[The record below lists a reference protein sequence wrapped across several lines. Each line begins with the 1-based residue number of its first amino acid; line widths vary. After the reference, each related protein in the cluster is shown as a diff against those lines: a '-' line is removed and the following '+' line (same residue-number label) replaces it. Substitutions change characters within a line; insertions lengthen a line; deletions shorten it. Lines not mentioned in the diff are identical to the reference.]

1 MPQVSRRQF
10 VVSGLAGAGGV
21 SLAAP
26 AGQPNVVIFLADDLG
41 WGNVGYHGSEGQTPN
56 IDRLAREGVRF
67 EQFYSCPVCSPTRAA
82 LLTGRSPMRYGIVY
96 SVVRPW
102 ANYGLPLDEHILP
115 QTFKAAGYQTAITGK
130 WHLGHA
136 HVKQLPHLRGFD
148 HFYGHVNGAID
159 YYTHER
165 EGGIDWQRN
174 GESVRE
180 EGYSTDLLA
189 AEANRFIERRD
200 GNRPLF
206 LYVPFNAPHGPL
218 QAPPGGLIKKYSKIS
233 NERRRTYLAMV
244 EAMDAALG
252 RVLATIEKQGMAENT
267 LVLFLSDN
275 GGPLG
280 QGASNLALRAGKG
293 TTFEGGIRVPAL
305 MHWPAGLKGGRSL
318 NQVMTVLDVLPTLAA
333 AAGLRPGNVKP
344 LDGRNMWPAITTG
357 QISPREDL
365 FFAVGPDETV
375 HLGVRRGEWKL
386 VREIS
391 KSERNEKNYLFNI
404 ADDPNESAD
413 LSAKRPDLLKELVAA
428 IEKWQEL
435 HPQNPECSSFPHP
448 GWVAPKDWAQAA
460 VR

>member
-1 MPQVSRRQF
+1 
-10 VVSGLAGAGGV
+10 V

-41 WGNVGYHGSEGQTPN
+41 WGNVGYHGSEGQTPH

-67 EQFYSCPVCSPTRAA
+67 EQFYSYPVCSPTRAG

-189 AEANRFIERRD
+189 AEANRFIEGRD
-200 GNRPLF
+200 RNRPLF

-252 RVLATIEKQGMAENT
+252 RVLATLEKQGMAENT

-305 MHWPAGLKGGRSL
+305 MHWPVGLKGGRSL

-365 FFAVGPDETV
+365 FFAVGPDETL

-413 LSAKRPDLLKELVAA
+413 LSAKRPDLVKELVAA

>member
-1 MPQVSRRQF
+1 MPQLSRRQF
-10 VVSGLAGAGGV
+10 VASGLAGAGGV
-21 SLAAP
+21 TLAAP

-41 WGNVGYHGSEGQTPN
+41 WGNVGYHGSEGQTPH

-67 EQFYSCPVCSPTRAA
+67 EQFYSYPVCSPTRAG

-189 AEANRFIERRD
+189 AEANRFIEGRD
-200 GNRPLF
+200 RNRPLF

-252 RVLATIEKQGMAENT
+252 RVLATLEKQGMAENT

-305 MHWPAGLKGGRSL
+305 MHWPAGLKGGRNL

-365 FFAVGPDETV
+365 FFAVGPDETL

-413 LSAKRPDLLKELVAA
+413 LSAKRPDLVKELVAA
-428 IEKWQEL
+428 VQKWQAL

-448 GWVAPKDWAQAA
+448 GWVAPKDWREAA